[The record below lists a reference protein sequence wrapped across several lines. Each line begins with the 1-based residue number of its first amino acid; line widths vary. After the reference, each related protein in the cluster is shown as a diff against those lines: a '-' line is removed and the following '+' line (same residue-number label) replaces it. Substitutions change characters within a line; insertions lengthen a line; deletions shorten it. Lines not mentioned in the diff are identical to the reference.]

1 MKKLLKNPGFEFI
14 FSVVLILILAL
25 PPMLL
30 AQNTKVQKDIDIRIQ
45 DGDTTING
53 KNIKDLSAADRES
66 ALNDINNLRGERR
79 MSERKGGSIGKT
91 YQFYR
96 FKSPDSAGSMR
107 NFKSWKHNGDNGD
120 NLVYSEKVVTRDSM
134 GNVIEMHPGKMKKR
148 MQFNYEMNDDE
159 DRGDMRMRARA
170 FNRMPGMRRGDRRNT
185 QNFEYDN
192 INNDGVAT
200 HISFH
205 VSEASD
211 DDLKRMPYV
220 EGPKFEIKD
229 LNLVPQFSSGK
240 VLLMFN
246 LLSKAPAEVKLSDT
260 DGKMIWSEKALNGSF
275 SKSFAL
281 GLNGVYYLQIQQGK
295 SISLKKIMKEE

>member
-30 AQNTKVQKDIDIRIQ
+30 AQNTKVQKDVDIRIQ
-45 DGDTTING
+45 NGDTTING

-66 ALNDINNLRGERR
+66 ALNDINNLRGEGRF
-79 MSERKGGSIGKT
+79 SDRKGGSIGKT

-96 FKSPDSAGSMR
+96 FKSPDSAGGMR
-107 NFKSWKHNGDNGD
+107 NFRSWKRDGNDDGQIDAR
-120 NLVYSEKVVTRDSM
+120 VMTKDSM

-148 MQFNYEMNDDE
+148 VQFNYEMNDE
-159 DRGDMRMRARA
+159 DRGDMRMRTRA
-170 FNRMPGMRRGDRRNT
+170 FNRMPGGMRRGDRRNS

-200 HISFH
+200 HVSFH

-246 LLSKAPAEVKLSDT
+246 LLSKAPAEVKLTDS
-260 DGKMIWSEKALNGSF
+260 DGKLLWAEKALNGSF